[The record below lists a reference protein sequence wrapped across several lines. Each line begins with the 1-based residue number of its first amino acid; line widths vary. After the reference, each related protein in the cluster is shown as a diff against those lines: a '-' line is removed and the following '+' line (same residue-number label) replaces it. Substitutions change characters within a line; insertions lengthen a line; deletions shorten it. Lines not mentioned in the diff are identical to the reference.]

1 MPAPEIILTSENRKW
16 RAKMAVAHK
25 TVISFGLVAIPIS
38 LYTATQDND
47 IRFNQLHKD
56 DHERIR
62 YKKTCGHCGKEV
74 SGNDIVKGYQYDP
87 DHYVIIT
94 EEDLEKIKTE
104 KDKSIHIMHFA
115 QLNQI
120 SPVYY
125 DKCYQAV
132 PEPGGEK
139 AFELLRKA
147 LMDEQKIAIGKT
159 VMGSRETLL
168 AIIPREDGILVST
181 MFYEDEVKELQK
193 AYNRPEVSEQ
203 ELDMAKMLIRSMDSP
218 FDPSAYKDEY
228 QVRLKELI
236 ETKIAGKEVVAREPE
251 ASGNIVNL
259 MDALKASLE
268 QARKDKG
275 SAAAGEQD
283 TAGSRKSKSRSA
295 GSTAAKKEPPDNEGM
310 EAGGQPSDT
319 GTKTTRTRKTKGA

>member
-1 MPAPEIILTSENRKW
+1 
-16 RAKMAVAHK
+16 MAVARK
-25 TVISFGLVAIPIS
+25 TIISFGLVAIPIS

-47 IRFNQLHKD
+47 IRFNQLHKE

-74 SGNDIVKGYQYDP
+74 SSNDIVKGYQYDP
-87 DHYVIIT
+87 DHYVIVT

-104 KDKSIHIMHFA
+104 KDKSIQILHFA

-125 DKCYQAV
+125 EKTYQAA
-132 PEPGGEK
+132 PEVGGEK
-139 AFELLRKA
+139 AFELLRVA
-147 LMDEQKIAIGKT
+147 LFDEQKIAIGKT

-193 AYNRPEVSEQ
+193 AYDRPKLSEQ
-203 ELDMAKMLIRSMDSP
+203 ELKMAKLLIQSMDSP
-218 FDPSAYKDEY
+218 FDPAAYKDEY

-236 ETKIAGKEVVAREPE
+236 EAKIAGKEIVSVEPE
-251 ASGNIVNL
+251 SKGNIINL

-268 QARKDKG
+268 QTQKDKEETQTVG
-275 SAAAGEQD
+275 KAKSAPA
-283 TAGSRKSKSRSA
+283 KSKTRSSRSKA
-295 GSTAAKKEPPDNEGM
+295 QQNGSLDDESKASEDSSGEDKPKR
-310 EAGGQPSDT
+310 
-319 GTKTTRTRKTKGA
+319 TRTRKTKGA